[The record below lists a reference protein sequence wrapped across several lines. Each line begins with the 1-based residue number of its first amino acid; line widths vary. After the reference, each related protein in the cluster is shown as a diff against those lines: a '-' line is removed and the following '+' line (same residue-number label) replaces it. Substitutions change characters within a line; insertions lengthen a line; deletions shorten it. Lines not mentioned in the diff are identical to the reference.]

1 LSISILYLSPTNIK
15 KKTESFVKK
24 FQKTEGWL
32 GFSDLFGTS
41 QPINVENRKTNLLDF
56 LILITPIYTRFEKPS
71 PTFQRK
77 MQPDAIPIR
86 HLINHSRDV
95 QVKP

>member
-1 LSISILYLSPTNIK
+1 MLGHTKKDGEIAIGVINIK

-24 FQKTEGWL
+24 IQKTEGWL

-56 LILITPIYTRFEKPS
+56 LILITPNL
-71 PTFQRK
+71 
-77 MQPDAIPIR
+77 D
-86 HLINHSRDV
+86 
-95 QVKP
+95 